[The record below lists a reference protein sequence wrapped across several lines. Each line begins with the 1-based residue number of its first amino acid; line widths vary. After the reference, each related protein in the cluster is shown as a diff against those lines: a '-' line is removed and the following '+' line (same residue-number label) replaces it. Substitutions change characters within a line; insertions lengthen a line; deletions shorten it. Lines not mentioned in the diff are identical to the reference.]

1 MTDLDVLVEQA
12 HNRIRNALLECENP
26 TIAFS
31 GGKDALV
38 VAHLMAQHGVTDGA
52 CELSFYYQ
60 RQEDNIR
67 EQAAKSG
74 FNITFYRRLDDDWLR
89 RRNHIIFTSD
99 AAARAASFAAR
110 QQKTVATHAKKNR
123 HDLIAFG
130 RRTEENSVPRHL
142 YKNKAGW
149 SFHPIRDWRE
159 RHVWEY
165 LDSVGIPAPWIYGTR
180 HGELEGNSG
189 FFTLRARD
197 VGGYHNAWRLV
208 SDLDP
213 RFTPERYGITL

>member
-31 GGKDALV
+31 GGKDSLV

-60 RQEDNIR
+60 RQEDSIR
-67 EQAAKSG
+67 EQAARSG

-99 AAARAASFAAR
+99 TAARAASFAAR
-110 QQKTVATHAKKNR
+110 QQKTVAIHAKKNR

-149 SFHPIRDWRE
+149 SFHPIRDYIAFYPGPMDGCFVDGE
-159 RHVWEY
+159 RVVSQPGDFYGGWITSD
-165 LDSVGIPAPWIYGTR
+165 LVGPFKGGAGTR
-180 HGELEGNSG
+180 G
-189 FFTLRARD
+189 
-197 VGGYHNAWRLV
+197 W
-208 SDLDP
+208 
-213 RFTPERYGITL
+213 

>member
-60 RQEDNIR
+60 RQEDDIR
-67 EQAAKSG
+67 EQAARLG
-74 FNITFYRRLDDDWLR
+74 LNIHFYRRLTDDWLR
-89 RRNHIIFTSD
+89 RRNHIIFTDDS
-99 AAARAASFAAR
+99 AARSASYAAR
-110 QQKTVATHAKKNR
+110 QQKTVAVHAKTNG
-123 HDLIAFG
+123 HDLVAFG
-130 RRTEENSVPRHL
+130 RRTEENSVPRIL
-142 YKNKAGW
+142 YKNKTGL

-159 RHVWEY
+159 HHVWEY
-165 LDSVGIPAPWIYGTR
+165 LASVDIPTPWIYGTI
-180 HGELEGNSG
+180 HGEFEGNSG
-189 FFTLRARD
+189 FFSLRARD
-197 VGGYHNAWRLV
+197 VGGYANAWRVV

-213 RFTPERYGITL
+213 RFTPDRYGVTL